1 MNNLDLRKTN
11 IVNLFLHFL
20 SKPSTMNPEYM
31 ILVEVLLMI
40 QDTQSPVTISANKY
54 LVPVKPVWK
63 LGSVVGKE
71 IFARR
76 EK

>member
-1 MNNLDLRKTN
+1 
-11 IVNLFLHFL
+11 
-20 SKPSTMNPEYM
+20 MNPEYM